1 MLMTLEE
8 AKEYSNNKLGGRCK
22 QYNDSVIIYANA
34 FTLIVDLF
42 KLLKR
47 KCSEVTNL
55 RAQKH

>member
-1 MLMTLEE
+1 MTLEE
-8 AKEYSNNKLGGRCK
+8 AKEYSKNKLGGRCK

-55 RAQKH
+55 RA